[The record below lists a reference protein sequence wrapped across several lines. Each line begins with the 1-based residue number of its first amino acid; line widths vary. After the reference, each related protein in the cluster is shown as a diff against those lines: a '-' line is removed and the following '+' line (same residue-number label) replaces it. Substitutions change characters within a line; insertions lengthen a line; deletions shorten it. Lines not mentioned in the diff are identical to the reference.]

1 MPKVKHKTRR
11 LPLLDRWALVLAT
24 GFIVLIVA
32 GVLPRFPL

>member
-1 MPKVKHKTRR
+1 MPKIQQKPRR
-11 LPLLDRWALVLAT
+11 LPLFDRWALVLAT